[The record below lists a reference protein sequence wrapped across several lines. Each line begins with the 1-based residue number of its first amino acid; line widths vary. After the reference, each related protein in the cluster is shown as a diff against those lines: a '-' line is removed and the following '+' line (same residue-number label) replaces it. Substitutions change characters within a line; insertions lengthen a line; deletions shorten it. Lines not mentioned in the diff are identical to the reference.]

1 MQVQATT
8 RVALTIQVIPSQAA
22 PTTQVAHTIGLKFG
36 LLPHRRPQLSRLQV
50 TTRVLPPMRVAP
62 TTGLKFGEAGLTTTQ
77 VAPTMQVEA
86 TTQALIAAGERFTLG
101 LRQARSGYQA
111 GFSLG
116 QAGLAH
122 AGLLIRRRLLPV
134 HR

>member
-62 TTGLKFGEAGLTTTQ
+62 TTGLKFGEAGLTTQ

-86 TTQALIAAGERFTLG
+86 TIIAAGERFTLG
-101 LRQARSGYQA
+101 LRQARSG
-111 GFSLG
+111 
-116 QAGLAH
+116 H
-122 AGLLIRRRLLPV
+122 AFLQRRLGRLGC
-134 HR
+134 RER